1 MKTLIS
7 IVGPTAVGK
16 TSLSL
21 QLAKHYN
28 TEIISCD
35 SRQFYRYMDIGT
47 AKATQAERESVPHH
61 FLDFLNPDEEYNAG
75 KYEREVEILLEK
87 LFQEKDVIIVVGGS
101 TLYINAL
108 WNGIDDIPDV
118 KPEIREELNLAFL
131 EKGLQPLLEELE
143 KNDLATY
150 NTIDRKNQV
159 RIIRA
164 LEVFRS
170 TGFPISHFRTGKKN
184 KNVDYQNIKF
194 CLTDERELLYERI
207 DKRVE
212 MMLTEGLIEEVEN
225 ILKMGYSPSLSSLQA
240 IGYKEVIDF
249 LQEKTDKSTMIS
261 QIQQHSRNYAKRQLT
276 WFRRD
281 KDLIQLTANN
291 EQLTEVL
298 KILDTKIES

>member
-16 TSLSL
+16 TSLSIL
-21 QLAKHYN
+21 LAKHYN

-47 AKATQAERESVPHH
+47 AKATLAERENIPHH

-87 LFQEKDVIIVVGGS
+87 LFQEKEVIIIVGGS

-108 WNGIDDIPDV
+108 WNGIDDIPEV
-118 KPEIREELNLAFL
+118 KPEIRAELNQAFL
-131 EKGLQPLLEELE
+131 DKGLQPLLDELE
-143 KNDLATY
+143 QNDLATY
-150 NTIDRKNQV
+150 NTIDRKNHV

-164 LEVFRS
+164 LEVLRS
-170 TGFPISHFRTGKKN
+170 TGLPISHFRTGKKH
-184 KNVDYQNIKF
+184 KSIDYQNIKV
-194 CLTDERELLYERI
+194 CLTSERELLYARI

-212 MMLTEGLIEEVEN
+212 IMLAEGLVEEVEN
-225 ILKMGYSPSLSSLQA
+225 LLKMGYSPDLSSLQA

-249 LQEKTDKSTMIS
+249 LEEKIDRPTMIS

-281 KDLIQLTANN
+281 KDLMWEETGNQLEILKNIQA
-291 EQLTEVL
+291 
-298 KILDTKIES
+298 KIL